1 MQDGATCH
9 TSKKSR
15 EELKKSFGNRIISKF
30 SETEWPARSPD
41 LNPLDYSFQGMAMK
55 KVWEENPQTINE
67 LKLVVENFFQSLPE
81 DLVRRTVSN
90 ILKRAELCIQ
100 NKGGHFENQL

>member
-1 MQDGATCH
+1 
-9 TSKKSR
+9 
-15 EELKKSFGNRIISKF
+15 
-30 SETEWPARSPD
+30 
-41 LNPLDYSFQGMAMK
+41 MK

-100 NKGGHFENQL
+100 NKGGHFENQLWIITLIVVKNEMYQCTDSAHMKFTNEI